1 MAVSVLSAA
10 GVATAQKAAAQP
22 VMPMASSMASPA
34 VKPIG
39 VTYAPTG
46 VTYRPGAT
54 YRYTPRQFNNAGTQL
69 DAMSGTPM
77 LSGFAF
83 DSTAYASI
91 RATHTQAGQSEA
103 WVGMYWTLNNWNPK
117 LENKQCTVT
126 VTVMYLITA
135 NGPNAGAEAGWGP
148 WSPSLNNQRITYYT
162 KVIGPN
168 HKTGL
173 VTKSTWTG
181 TVGQLFSGGWAAAG
195 GAVWANSTGAGQAS
209 GAIVCSSV
217 VLQFSQAK

>member
-1 MAVSVLSAA
+1 MKQYLALFLIAIMAVSVLSAA

-83 DSTAYASI
+83 DSTCVRVDTRDAHAS
-91 RATHTQAGQSEA
+91 RSERGVGGNVLDSQQLESQTRKQAVHGHRDGYVFDHRKWPECGGRSGLGSVESE
-103 WVGMYWTLNNWNPK
+103 
-117 LENKQCTVT
+117 
-126 VTVMYLITA
+126 
-135 NGPNAGAEAGWGP
+135 
-148 WSPSLNNQRITYYT
+148 S
-162 KVIGPN
+162 
-168 HKTGL
+168 
-173 VTKSTWTG
+173 
-181 TVGQLFSGGWAAAG
+181 
-195 GAVWANSTGAGQAS
+195 
-209 GAIVCSSV
+209 
-217 VLQFSQAK
+217 